1 MRLSTILIA
10 LITLCQVASAQGP
23 SLNAQSEHEQTMLRI
38 QREMDIVGD
47 LRDLMEIREYT
58 HPLLKKYLPDYRFYL
73 SYIPAH
79 RVKDF
84 DRDGNARETL
94 VKASYLTGLGVVDP
108 GNRFSLFSA
117 RPRRDLDLG
126 MGLLKNANITRSA
139 TSRTDDELKEI
150 ASMYLI
156 LSSLKGL
163 NGSGLLALTDDEDGF
178 TTIRDVKPEEF
189 TLNRGENGITASYK
203 IDNDREILECSLNFD
218 LNGNVTAGKAREA
231 LVGKRK

>member
-1 MRLSTILIA
+1 
-10 LITLCQVASAQGP
+10 
-23 SLNAQSEHEQTMLRI
+23 
-38 QREMDIVGD
+38 
-47 LRDLMEIREYT
+47 
-58 HPLLKKYLPDYRFYL
+58 
-73 SYIPAH
+73 
-79 RVKDF
+79 
-84 DRDGNARETL
+84 
-94 VKASYLTGLGVVDP
+94 
-108 GNRFSLFSA
+108 
-117 RPRRDLDLG
+117 
-126 MGLLKNANITRSA
+126 
-139 TSRTDDELKEI
+139 
-150 ASMYLI
+150 MYLI